1 MESAVACPIC
11 TMTDILTTAAGHYE
25 CATCGHEWESD
36 SGAADP
42 GGPDG
47 LGEIRDANGAVLH
60 DGDSVVL
67 IKSLPLKGTESLKI
81 GTKVSN
87 ILLISGD
94 HEIDCKINGRGI
106 LLKAKFVKKA

>member
-1 MESAVACPIC
+1 MESALACPIC

-25 CATCGHEWESD
+25 CATCGHEWEGEGG
-36 SGAADP
+36 SGD
-42 GGPDG
+42 GPDG
-47 LGEIRDANGAVLH
+47 LGEIRDANGTVLH

-87 ILLISGD
+87 IRLISGD